1 MKHAHRALL
10 LPLLLTLLAALAG
23 CAGDSS
29 SGRSGFNR
37 TDVTFATQMIPHH
50 RQSLQLVRMVEE
62 RDVDPELSGLA
73 AQIRVTQAVEIE
85 SMLSWLKDWDVTAPS
100 GDPSVGTGQSGTVN
114 AGDLAALEAS
124 TGEQFEQQWL
134 RLMIRQ
140 HEDAIALAKV
150 ENAEGQYPYAVAL
163 ANTVMVGQAS
173 QIRTMRLM
181 LG

>member
-1 MKHAHRALL
+1 MKHVRRALV
-10 LPLLLTLLAALAG
+10 LPLLLTLFGALAG
-23 CAGDSS
+23 CADASTNGRDSY
-29 SGRSGFNR
+29 NQ
-37 TDVTFATQMIPHH
+37 TDVTFATELIPHH
-50 RQSLQLVRMVEE
+50 RQSLQMVRMVER
-62 RDVDPELSGLA
+62 RDVDPKLKGFA
-73 AQIRVTQAVEIE
+73 AQLRVTQAVEIE

>member
-23 CAGDSS
+23 CADDSS
-29 SGRSGFNR
+29 NGRSGFNR
-37 TDVTFATQMIPHH
+37 TDVTFATEMIPHH
-50 RQSLQLVRMVEE
+50 RQSLQLVRMVEQ
-62 RDVDPELSGLA
+62 RDVDPKLSGLA